1 MRADAAPMLEAVAPW
16 LPESHERFCP
26 STRTEQEQAAT
37 RVVYVLAVLVYLAL
51 ASHYGWDPGARLL
64 FQQAWWLF
72 GYSLAWLAIVWIF
85 PAPLPAR
92 RLAAL
97 SVDVLAIS
105 YAVWRLQ
112 ALGLVFVPLYV
123 TIAGGNGLRYGS
135 RYLYVALGLS
145 IVGFGL
151 GCAPNPFWAHN
162 RMIEGGLLASIAG
175 IPPFLAILLR
185 RAERANAHLRSL
197 YTEMERLASHDVL
210 TGLPNSKMLYGR
222 LEQSLN
228 LAERHGRVLAVL
240 FLDLDNFKQINDEQ
254 GHVAADA
261 VLKEVARRLSGCVRR
276 SDLVARL
283 GGDEFVIVLS
293 ELRHVQNTSFVAEK
307 LIQTLA
313 GQPVEVEGVP
323 VRVTTSLGIA
333 AYPSGGTTAEQLVRN
348 ADAAMYQAKQLGRNR
363 YCVYDCEPT

>member
-1 MRADAAPMLEAVAPW
+1 MRADAPTLEAVAPW
-16 LPESHERFCP
+16 LPESRERFCH
-26 STRTEQEQAAT
+26 STESEQEQAVA
-37 RVVYVLAVLVYLAL
+37 RVVHVLAVLVYLAL
-51 ASHYGWDPGARLL
+51 ASRYRWDPGADLL
-64 FQQAWWLF
+64 FQQGWWLL
-72 GYSLAWLAIVWIF
+72 GYALAWLALVRIF
-85 PAPLPAR
+85 PARLPAR
-92 RLAAL
+92 RLVAL
-97 SVDVLAIS
+97 LVDVLALS

-123 TIAGGNGLRYGS
+123 AVTGGNGLRYGS
-135 RYLYVALGLS
+135 RYLYAALGLS
-145 IVGFGL
+145 VLGFGL
-151 GCAPNPFWAHN
+151 ACARNPFWMHN
-162 RMIEGGLLASIAG
+162 RVIEGGMLASIAG

-185 RAERANAHLRSL
+185 RAERANAHLRHL

-261 VLKEVARRLSGCVRR
+261 VLKEVARRLSSCVRR

-283 GGDEFVIVLS
+283 GGDEFVIVLT
-293 ELRHVQNTSFVAEK
+293 ELRQAQNTAFVAEK

-313 GQPVEVEGVP
+313 AQPVTVEGAE

-333 AYPSGGTTAEQLVRN
+333 AYPGGGRTPEQLVRN

-363 YCVYDCEPT
+363 YCVYDCEPA